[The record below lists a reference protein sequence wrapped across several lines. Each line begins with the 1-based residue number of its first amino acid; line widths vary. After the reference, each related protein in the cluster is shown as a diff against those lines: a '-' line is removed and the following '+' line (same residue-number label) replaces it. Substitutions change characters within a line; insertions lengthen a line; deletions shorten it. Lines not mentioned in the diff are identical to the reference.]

1 MVSGTQ
7 HLGPAV
13 GVAQG
18 EVDAVEL
25 ARAHLHEHAL
35 EHARGG
41 DERGALRDEAAAQV
55 LQVVEH
61 ALADERV
68 VEALQQQEVGLARQV
83 LARLAVVR
91 W

>member
-1 MVSGTQ
+1 M
-7 HLGPAV
+7 
-13 GVAQG
+13 
-18 EVDAVEL
+18 EL